1 MNSLSPGTNIVWIVF
16 ISVCVCGGGL
26 LGKLSGAGSH
36 NYGTGSAEGIPILL
50 RRGLGTP
57 VT

>member
-1 MNSLSPGTNIVWIVF
+1 MIVWIVF
-16 ISVCVCGGGL
+16 IRGVWETTR
-26 LGKLSGAGSH
+26 KLSGAGSH
-36 NYGTGSAEGIPILL
+36 YYGIGYAEGISILL